1 MGHPKKERYT
11 MSEDAVGSIVM
22 SFNGLDYDVSRLGTS
37 ITTGNRPIA
46 TMNRQ
51 QRVKYK
57 SRGITTYELTA
68 TVVIPDGKDT
78 VQWLQ
83 VDDARIS
90 IESPSGNYRET
101 FIDCNVTSVGATY
114 DLNGETVRE
123 LQLFC
128 LDYIDETL

>member
-1 MGHPKKERYT
+1 

-57 SRGITTYELTA
+57 ARGITTYELTA

>member
-1 MGHPKKERYT
+1 
-11 MSEDAVGSIVM
+11 MSEEAVGSIVM

-37 ITTGNRPIA
+37 ITTGNRPIP

-114 DLNGETVRE
+114 DMNGETVRE

-128 LDYIDETL
+128 LDYIDETLQVKNGKSIS

>member
-1 MGHPKKERYT
+1 

-22 SFNGLDYDVSRLGTS
+22 SFNGLDYDVARLGTS
-37 ITTGNRPIA
+37 VVTGNRPIP

-57 SRGITTYELTA
+57 SKGITTYELTA
-68 TVVIPDGKDT
+68 TVVIPDGKDA
-78 VQWLQ
+78 VQWLN
-83 VDDARIS
+83 VEDARIS

-101 FIDCNVTSVGATY
+101 FIDCNVTSRGSTY

>member
-1 MGHPKKERYT
+1 
-11 MSEDAVGSIVM
+11 MSEEAVGSIVM

-37 ITTGNRPIA
+37 ITTGNRPIP

-114 DLNGETVRE
+114 DMNGETVRE

-128 LDYIDETL
+128 LDYIDETLWVKNGKSIS